1 MNYSFLR
8 CETWLI
14 LTMICLVWPSVSWR
28 KIGLIEVPLKR
39 KKPLVATWP
48 HSLLIVGGNG
58 LFPLSWRFGFMST
71 RSYIL
76 SSEGFLDWLLVQFC
90 YMRIEIAIKYEDLNA
105 FPPWFQFRRWC
116 SALFWP
122 RKRWRF
128 PVRHCTGTSQTKV
141 ELMSSVA
148 SCAVVFTRHQVV

>member
-1 MNYSFLR
+1 MRNLTHFNHDLSCMAQCQLTQDRFKRGSLEKEKTSCCKLATAFWLLGETGCFLFHGDLDS
-8 CETWLI
+8 CQ
-14 LTMICLVWPSVSWR
+14 PDPAY
-28 KIGLIEVPLKR
+28 G
-39 KKPLVATWP
+39 
-48 HSLLIVGGNG
+48 
-58 LFPLSWRFGFMST
+58 
-71 RSYIL
+71 
-76 SSEGFLDWLLVQFC
+76 SSEGFYGLTFAAVLLQENWDCHNIWRSSWFEC
-90 YMRIEIAIKYEDLNA
+90 WP

-148 SCAVVFTRHQVV
+148 SCAVVFTRH

>member
-1 MNYSFLR
+1 MQNLTHFNHDLFCTAQCQLTQDRFKRGSLEKEKTSCCNLATQPSDCGGKRIVSSFM
-8 CETWLI
+8 EIWIHVNQI
-14 LTMICLVWPSVSWR
+14 LYIKL
-28 KIGLIEVPLKR
+28 
-39 KKPLVATWP
+39 
-48 HSLLIVGGNG
+48 
-58 LFPLSWRFGFMST
+58 WRFFGLTFGAVLLHENWDCHKIW
-71 RSYIL
+71 RS
-76 SSEGFLDWLLVQFC
+76 SWFECWP
-90 YMRIEIAIKYEDLNA
+90 

-148 SCAVVFTRHQVV
+148 SCAVV

>member
-1 MNYSFLR
+1 MQNLTHFNHDLFCMAQCQLTQDRFKRGSLEKEKTSCCNLATQPSDCGGKRIVSSFMEIWIHVNQILYTHTLKVFWTDFWR
-8 CETWLI
+8 SFVTWESRI
-14 LTMICLVWPSVSWR
+14 WRSSWFECWP
-28 KIGLIEVPLKR
+28 
-39 KKPLVATWP
+39 
-48 HSLLIVGGNG
+48 
-58 LFPLSWRFGFMST
+58 
-71 RSYIL
+71 
-76 SSEGFLDWLLVQFC
+76 
-90 YMRIEIAIKYEDLNA
+90 

-148 SCAVVFTRHQVV
+148 SCAVV